1 MSGFSARLLG
11 WIAIVAVL
19 YAMSALF
26 EGGNFQGPR
35 RPLPPPA
42 PPLAGSIPAPAPS
55 GETPALPS
63 IDLVVEE
70 SRTQGDSIGTAFL
83 VAPLTWVTAAHVIDR
98 CGATYVR
105 VQNRWER
112 VERTERH
119 PTADVAVIRTPVSA
133 SPPRA
138 GITDRLPVL
147 DQEGF
152 HYGYPQG
159 VPSSLYTRF
168 VGRARI
174 REGKPGTPVEQG
186 WVWAEI
192 KRSPASRGTLGGIS
206 GGPQLDRT
214 GAVQGVTIL
223 ESERLGR
230 VTTAPIQR
238 ATQLL
243 GTSVPAVASGGSRID
258 AEDYARYGQQVR
270 GAGTVALVFC
280 SFSGRTR
287 PRA

>member
-1 MSGFSARLLG
+1 MSDFLKRLLG

-19 YAMSALF
+19 YAVNALF
-26 EGGNFQGPR
+26 DLGDFQGPR
-35 RPLPPPA
+35 RPLPPEA
-42 PPLAGSIPAPAPS
+42 PAPAGPAALPPS
-55 GETPALPS
+55 GPTPSTPS
-63 IDLVVEE
+63 IDLFVEE
-70 SRTQGDSIGTAFL
+70 SRGEGDSIGTAFL
-83 VAPLTWVTAAHVIDR
+83 VAPRTWVTAAHVVQK
-98 CGATYVR
+98 CAVTYVR

-112 VERTERH
+112 VEQKESH
-119 PTADVAVIRTPVSA
+119 PTADVAILRTPVSA
-133 SPPRA
+133 APPRTVV
-138 GITDRLPVL
+138 TDRLPVL
-147 DQEGF
+147 NQEGF
-152 HYGYPQG
+152 HYGYPRG

-174 REGKPGTPVEQG
+174 REGKPGTPIEQG

-192 KRSPASRGTLGGIS
+192 ERSPAGRGTLGGIS

-243 GTSVPAVASGGSRID
+243 GASVPAVVAGGGRID
-258 AEDYARYGQQVR
+258 AADFARYGEQLR
-270 GAGTVALVFC
+270 GSGTVALVFC
-280 SFSGRTR
+280 SVSGRTR
-287 PRA
+287 PRV

>member
-1 MSGFSARLLG
+1 MSDFFKRLLG
-11 WIAIVAVL
+11 WIAIVTAL
-19 YAMSALF
+19 YVVSALF
-26 EGGNFQGPR
+26 ELGDFQGPR
-35 RPLPPPA
+35 RPLPPEAPVPAGPAA
-42 PPLAGSIPAPAPS
+42 PPPS
-55 GETPALPS
+55 GTTPAMPS
-63 IDLVVEE
+63 IDLVVDE
-70 SRTQGDSIGTAFL
+70 SRAEGDSIGTAFL
-83 VAPLTWVTAAHVIDR
+83 VAPRTWVTAAHVVER
-98 CGATYVR
+98 CAATYVR

-112 VERTERH
+112 VEQEERH

-133 SPPRA
+133 GPPRA
-138 GITDRLPVL
+138 VITERLPVL
-147 DQEGF
+147 NQEGF
-152 HYGYPQG
+152 HYGYPRG

-174 REGKPGTPVEQG
+174 REGKPGTPIEQG
-186 WVWAEI
+186 WVWAELE
-192 KRSPASRGTLGGIS
+192 RSPSGRGTLGGMS

-243 GTSVPAVASGGSRID
+243 GTAVPAIATGGGRLD

-280 SFSGRTR
+280 SVSGRTR
-287 PRA
+287 PRG